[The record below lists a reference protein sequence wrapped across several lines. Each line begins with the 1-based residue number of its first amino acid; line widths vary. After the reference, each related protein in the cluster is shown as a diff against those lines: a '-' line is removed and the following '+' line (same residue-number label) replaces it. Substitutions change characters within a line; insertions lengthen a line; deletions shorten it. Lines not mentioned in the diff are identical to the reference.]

1 VKQRVL
7 AAAAALLL
15 CAATATAQSHPD
27 AGVFIQAGAHAAS
40 EWRAHSERTG
50 SPVGLSLTTTD
61 NSGTVAGGSVGIG
74 HYLKPFLSLRAE
86 VVVGGTLHGRS
97 ESRSPS
103 ITGGILNPAPGTVVF
118 ESVETISST
127 DSELRLADVHFMLGF
142 HRAPT
147 RRIRLSYLAGAT
159 VRQERTHNLTTTTTP
174 GFPPFIASSED
185 RTSVTT
191 TTYRTGLVVGIDAE
205 VALTSRVAVVP
216 HVRAVAPSGSVG
228 LRTGVHL
235 RLSFGD

>member
-1 VKQRVL
+1 VRQRVL
-7 AAAAALLL
+7 GAAAALLV
-15 CAATATAQSHPD
+15 CAATAAAQSHPD
-27 AGVFIQAGAHAAS
+27 AGVFIQAGVHAAS

-50 SPVGLSLTTTD
+50 SPIGLSLTSTD
-61 NSGTVAGGSVGIG
+61 TSGTVAGGSVAVG
-74 HYLKPFLSLRAE
+74 HYLKPFLSVRAE
-86 VVVGGTLHGRS
+86 AVVGGKLHGRS

-103 ITGGILNPAPGTVVF
+103 VTGGILTPTPGTVVF
-118 ESVETISST
+118 ETVETITIT
-127 DSELRLADVHFMLGF
+127 DSELRLADIHLLLGF

-159 VRQERTHNLTTTTTP
+159 IRQERTHNLTTTTDP
-174 GFPPFIASSED
+174 GFPPFIGPRVD
-185 RTSVTT
+185 RTSLTT
-191 TTYRTGLVVGIDAE
+191 TIYRTGLVVGVDSE
-205 VALTSRVAVVP
+205 VALTSRIAVVP